1 MSRIIG
7 AVVCGALFLAGCGGG
22 APAPGGAPGAPGAPG
37 GDFKATMSPAMKP
50 CDDANK
56 ETKVALQAYKSSR
69 MTLNEA
75 KVVADA
81 GVAACEAARTAWRGM
96 TMPGPV
102 AEACGG
108 EAEAKYGLATAQR
121 AALDHLLSKPYKS
134 QIDRQLDA
142 VTRSVAACKK
152 AVNG

>member
-22 APAPGGAPGAPGAPG
+22 APAPGGAPGAAGA
-37 GDFKATMSPAMKP
+37 DFKAAMSPAMKP
-50 CDDANK
+50 CDEANK
-56 ETKVALQAYKSSR
+56 ETKVALQAYKSSK

-81 GVAACEAARTAWRGM
+81 GVAACEAASAAWQAM

-102 AEACGG
+102 AGACGG
-108 EAEAKYGLATAQR
+108 EAEAKLGLATAQR
-121 AALDHLLSKPYKS
+121 AALDHQISKPYKTR
-134 QIDRQLDA
+134 IDRQLDA
-142 VTRSVAACKK
+142 VTRAVAACKK

>member
-22 APAPGGAPGAPGAPG
+22 APAPGGAPGAPG
-37 GDFKATMSPAMKP
+37 GDFKATMAPAMKP

-56 ETKVALQAYKSSR
+56 ETKIALQSYKSGK

-75 KVVADA
+75 KLVADA
-81 GVAACEAARTAWRGM
+81 GVAACATARTAWRGM

-102 AEACGG
+102 AEACRG
-108 EAEAKYGLATAQR
+108 EAEAKYGLAAAQR

-142 VTRSVAACKK
+142 VTRAVAACKK
-152 AVNG
+152 AVTA

>member
-7 AVVCGALFLAGCGGG
+7 AVVCGALFLAGCGG
-22 APAPGGAPGAPGAPG
+22 APAPGGAAGAAGA
-37 GDFKATMSPAMKP
+37 DFKAAMSPAMKP

-56 ETKVALQAYKSSR
+56 ETKVAMQSYKSSK

-81 GVAACEAARTAWRGM
+81 GLAACAAARTAWRGM

-102 AEACGG
+102 SEACGA
-108 EAEAKYGLATAQR
+108 EAEAKYALATAQR
-121 AALDHLLSKPYKS
+121 AALDHLMSRPYKT

-142 VTRSVAACKK
+142 VTRAVAACKK

>member
-1 MSRIIG
+1 MSRIMG
-7 AVVCGALFLAGCGGG
+7 AVVCGALFLSGCGGG
-22 APAPGGAPGAPGAPG
+22 APVPGGAPGAPGA
-37 GDFKATMSPAMKP
+37 DFKAAMAPAMKP

-56 ETKVALQAYKSSR
+56 ETKTALQSYKSNK

-81 GVAACEAARTAWRGM
+81 GVAACEAAQTAWRGM

-102 AEACGG
+102 GEACGA
-108 EAEAKYGLATAQR
+108 EAEAKYSLATAQR

-134 QIDRQLDA
+134 RIDRQLDA
-142 VTRSVAACKK
+142 VTRAVAACKK

>member
-7 AVVCGALFLAGCGGG
+7 AVVSGALFLAGCGGG
-22 APAPGGAPGAPGAPG
+22 APAPGGEAGAAG
-37 GDFKATMSPAMKP
+37 GDYKAAMSPAMKP

-56 ETKVALQAYKSSR
+56 ETKVALQAYKSSK

-81 GVAACEAARTAWRGM
+81 GVAACAAARAAWQGM

-102 AEACGG
+102 SEACGA

-121 AALDHLLSKPYKS
+121 AALDHQMSRPYKT

-142 VTRSVAACKK
+142 VTRGVAACKK